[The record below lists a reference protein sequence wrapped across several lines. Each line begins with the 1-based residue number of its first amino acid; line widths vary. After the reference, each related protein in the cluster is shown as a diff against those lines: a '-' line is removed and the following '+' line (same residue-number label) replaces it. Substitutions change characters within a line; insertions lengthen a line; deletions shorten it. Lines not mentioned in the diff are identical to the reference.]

1 MREAFDR
8 VRAIEIHINQ
18 GGKIMG
24 WLNFGGKKRKEAQG
38 FGNSPKRKG
47 HKKSRSHV
55 LERIVTPS
63 AGVGG
68 WLDDL
73 NPLHQ
78 LFGSLSLPDL
88 DLPNFLADSGVCPI
102 DPSAPTNN
110 LPPLIDFDPLGLYNN
125 GIATQTPY
133 NPGGAFETL
142 PIGIIPVDPHAPN
155 PNNPNAIRQLLNFP
169 LANQPLLGS
178 IDTGVSAD
186 SPYLNY
192 ANIKKG
198 RDYVGGDDNPLLK
211 AGEGSEHGTF
221 MLGIIDAINKT
232 APKWVGRAI
241 DSGRWADSLVE
252 FVDAAKASG
261 QKNAI
266 ANLSLDLTQK
276 NADGIVTTRYEL
288 TTAERS
294 AIEYARQ
301 NGVMLV
307 VAAGNDGGVMSVLGQ
322 ASQEFDNIF
331 TVGAGDINGRSNY
344 SSYGRGLDIVADG
357 GTTEHPGL
365 STVGN
370 DLGTMAGTSVATAKV
385 AGAASLV
392 WAANPALNYRQVME
406 ILKSTARDLGP
417 SGWDDETGFGFL
429 NTLAAVDLAKKT
441 KPEVYKPTA
450 FLKPTT
456 WGGEGLVTPTE
467 RAVNIINENF
477 TAWVVSSNGI
487 TLRNSPNTSDRS
499 NFVVK
504 TGDTLSFDGWTYGE
518 QLSDLTTGKAD
529 ALWYRFRYNGGTY
542 WVPSAWT
549 GGYPGSKPPL
559 LPPTQQP
566 PQQPPQQP
574 TANTVYLST
583 SSGQILQ
590 VNTATGAQNSIYQGR
605 AFTDLAVAPNGKLYG
620 CTFYDGLYEINPST
634 GAERYV
640 GPLAGGSLNSLTFS
654 TDGRLYGADHRDG
667 NLFQISPDN
676 GQMNLIGNL
685 GGPSSGDLVF
695 NGANE
700 ILATVSSP
708 NTSLNDRL
716 VAVNLATGNSRY
728 IGDLGLLEVYGLSW
742 ENGQLTAYTSDR
754 RKLAIDP
761 NTAKATVVGTV
772 SSNGLIWGAAT
783 KPATASSPTD
793 DVRQKFLYAASQYPQ
808 VGAAITGMQDQGGG
822 VFRQEFERA
831 IMIWNG
837 QQVTVYETKGRSAS
851 TTSPSS
857 TPTPVSGKG
866 NTIRTGAAD
875 PNYIQQLQ
883 KEISD
888 IQNEIKKQTARI
900 TESKNFIDVLGKE
913 KTDLSSLITT
923 KEDRIKKIKED
934 WFWWFNSDK
943 RQEISQ
949 LDEII
954 KQAEGQQK
962 WDQENINYW
971 NSQKTDA
978 ELQANQKRT
987 ALQQKETELQKLTFT
1002 GTVNNDAPPVRN
1014 MPTDVGNSPLNV
1026 VFKKG
1031 ENLTF
1036 GGWTVDN
1043 KGRKWFR
1050 IVDSE
1055 ERWIWEQNIDLNGDL
1070 PESLKVQPPSG
1081 SSKSSQTAL
1090 FTTDIVFQMFPI
1102 FGYVQT
1108 NIKTYLPLILS
1119 ELEKVG
1125 LGDRDMVLMA
1135 LATIRAETESFK
1147 PIGEEK
1153 SSLNTSPG
1161 GAPFDLYDFD
1171 TKTLKLGN
1179 NGVGI
1184 GAKYK
1189 GRGFIQLTG
1198 KENYQKRGKEIGIGD
1213 QLVNNP
1219 EQANDPILAAK
1230 LLARFIKNKE
1240 SAIRQALGTTPPNYS
1255 QARTLVNGGS
1265 HGLEQF
1271 TQSFKIGAN
1280 LTA

>member
-1 MREAFDR
+1 
-8 VRAIEIHINQ
+8 
-18 GGKIMG
+18 
-24 WLNFGGKKRKEAQG
+24 
-38 FGNSPKRKG
+38 
-47 HKKSRSHV
+47 
-55 LERIVTPS
+55 
-63 AGVGG
+63 
-68 WLDDL
+68 
-73 NPLHQ
+73 
-78 LFGSLSLPDL
+78 
-88 DLPNFLADSGVCPI
+88 
-102 DPSAPTNN
+102 
-110 LPPLIDFDPLGLYNN
+110 
-125 GIATQTPY
+125 
-133 NPGGAFETL
+133 
-142 PIGIIPVDPHAPN
+142 
-155 PNNPNAIRQLLNFP
+155 
-169 LANQPLLGS
+169 
-178 IDTGVSAD
+178 GVSAD

-211 AGEGSEHGTF
+211 PGEGSEHGTF

-276 NADGIVTTRYEL
+276 NADGSVTTRYEL
-288 TTAERS
+288 TPQERS

-344 SSYGRGLDIVADG
+344 SSYGRGLDILADG
-357 GTTEHPGL
+357 GTTEHPAL
-365 STVGN
+365 STAGN

-417 SGWDDETGFGFL
+417 VGWDDETGFGFL

-441 KPEVYKPTA
+441 TPEVYKPTA

-504 TGDTLSFDGWTYGE
+504 TGDTLTFDGWTYGE
-518 QLSDLTTGKAD
+518 QLSDLTTGEAD

-549 GGYPGSKPPL
+549 GGYPGSRPPL

-590 VNTATGAQNSIYQGR
+590 VNTATGAQNPIYQGR

-654 TDGRLYGADHRDG
+654 TDGRLYGADQGNG

-837 QQVTVYETKGRSAS
+837 QQVTVYETKGRSVS
-851 TTSPSS
+851 PTSPSPNPQPVNNNINQSVIAALRTAIFGQESGYNYKAVNPNSGALGIAQVMPANIPSWSREALGYQITDNQFLNSPDLQLKIIDYKLNQYYQQAIAASGGNVDIAVRRVASAWYSGNPNKYNS
-857 TPTPVSGKG
+857 TTPEYTNGVQYPSIANYTLSVLGKFQQAYGGGSSGNTGNNSGNDGGSANSNDPISGKG
-866 NTIRTGAAD
+866 NTIRTGETGGGTEMLGGVRSKQE
-875 PNYIQQLQ
+875 ILQ
-883 KEISD
+883 DLKDDQDSLQDQIVDIEGEIAELR
-888 IQNEIKKQTARI
+888 N
-900 TESKNFIDVLGKE
+900 
-913 KTDLSSLITT
+913 
-923 KEDRIKKIKED
+923 
-934 WFWWFNSDK
+934 WWWFNLGSLINSQK
-943 RQEISQ
+943 IGELESKLSTLQNKETEKKQEISSIESQRYYRDPAVEYAKLYAKNRNHYFSDFPDNNCANFAFQVLLAGGIFNEADAKKVVDGGKSGVYDYTSVEGLLNNLKNNYSAIEVEGIKSLKPGDLIFHIWKEGPIFDHVDVYLGDNKIASNTTDQ
-949 LDEII
+949 LRID
-954 KQAEGQQK
+954 
-962 WDQENINYW
+962 WNY
-971 NSQKTDA
+971 DDP
-978 ELQANQKRT
+978 
-987 ALQQKETELQKLTFT
+987 KETLDRAVSKKLFLHI
-1002 GTVNNDAPPVRN
+1002 
-1014 MPTDVGNSPLNV
+1014 S
-1026 VFKKG
+1026 
-1031 ENLTF
+1031 
-1036 GGWTVDN
+1036 
-1043 KGRKWFR
+1043 
-1050 IVDSE
+1050 
-1055 ERWIWEQNIDLNGDL
+1055 
-1070 PESLKVQPPSG
+1070 
-1081 SSKSSQTAL
+1081 
-1090 FTTDIVFQMFPI
+1090 
-1102 FGYVQT
+1102 
-1108 NIKTYLPLILS
+1108 
-1119 ELEKVG
+1119 
-1125 LGDRDMVLMA
+1125 
-1135 LATIRAETESFK
+1135 
-1147 PIGEEK
+1147 
-1153 SSLNTSPG
+1153 
-1161 GAPFDLYDFD
+1161 
-1171 TKTLKLGN
+1171 
-1179 NGVGI
+1179 
-1184 GAKYK
+1184 
-1189 GRGFIQLTG
+1189 
-1198 KENYQKRGKEIGIGD
+1198 
-1213 QLVNNP
+1213 
-1219 EQANDPILAAK
+1219 
-1230 LLARFIKNKE
+1230 
-1240 SAIRQALGTTPPNYS
+1240 
-1255 QARTLVNGGS
+1255 
-1265 HGLEQF
+1265 
-1271 TQSFKIGAN
+1271 
-1280 LTA
+1280 

>member
-1 MREAFDR
+1 M
-8 VRAIEIHINQ
+8 
-18 GGKIMG
+18 
-24 WLNFGGKKRKEAQG
+24 
-38 FGNSPKRKG
+38 
-47 HKKSRSHV
+47 
-55 LERIVTPS
+55 
-63 AGVGG
+63 
-68 WLDDL
+68 
-73 NPLHQ
+73 
-78 LFGSLSLPDL
+78 
-88 DLPNFLADSGVCPI
+88 
-102 DPSAPTNN
+102 
-110 LPPLIDFDPLGLYNN
+110 
-125 GIATQTPY
+125 
-133 NPGGAFETL
+133 
-142 PIGIIPVDPHAPN
+142 
-155 PNNPNAIRQLLNFP
+155 
-169 LANQPLLGS
+169 GS

-276 NADGIVTTRYEL
+276 NADGSVTTRYEL
-288 TTAERS
+288 TPQERS

-331 TVGAGDINGRSNY
+331 TVGAGDINGRSIY

-392 WAANPALNYRQVME
+392 WAANPALNYRQVMD

-417 SGWDDETGFGFL
+417 VGWDDETGFGFL

-450 FLKPTT
+450 FFQPTT
-456 WGGEGLVTPTE
+456 WGGDGLVTPTE

-676 GQMNLIGNL
+676 GQMNLIGNF

-837 QQVTVYETKGRSAS
+837 QQVTVYETKGRSVS
-851 TTSPSS
+851 PTSPS
-857 TPTPVSGKG
+857 PNPQPINNNKKPVF
-866 NTIRTGAAD
+866 
-875 PNYIQQLQ
+875 
-883 KEISD
+883 
-888 IQNEIKKQTARI
+888 QT
-900 TESKNFIDVLGKE
+900 
-913 KTDLSSLITT
+913 
-923 KEDRIKKIKED
+923 
-934 WFWWFNSDK
+934 
-943 RQEISQ
+943 
-949 LDEII
+949 
-954 KQAEGQQK
+954 
-962 WDQENINYW
+962 
-971 NSQKTDA
+971 
-978 ELQANQKRT
+978 
-987 ALQQKETELQKLTFT
+987 
-1002 GTVNNDAPPVRN
+1002 
-1014 MPTDVGNSPLNV
+1014 
-1026 VFKKG
+1026 
-1031 ENLTF
+1031 
-1036 GGWTVDN
+1036 
-1043 KGRKWFR
+1043 
-1050 IVDSE
+1050 
-1055 ERWIWEQNIDLNGDL
+1055 
-1070 PESLKVQPPSG
+1070 QPPKTLPGVYFANSINSSG
-1081 SSKSSQTAL
+1081 SSHASSSSSSSNSFSGNISSNSTSSSANASSASNISESTGNNNWYNSFSDGYNSFSDVGHFILGGAGFFPGLGAIPDGIDTAWYGIEGL
-1090 FTTDIVFQMFPI
+1090 FGKEGAWGNAALSGMAI
-1102 FGYVQT
+1102 
-1108 NIKTYLPLILS
+1108 LPLFGDAAAGVVKGGKYINRARKLLTNDTDVLNLLVSRIDKTTLENKLTASAWISTLARGGS
-1119 ELEKVG
+1119 ESGGGKIWTSPNNQSSVRIMTKPDGSSYTRVYNGPGGGAPGEQPLNK
-1125 LGDRDMVLMA
+1125 LGKPG
-1135 LATIRAETESFK
+1135 TRAETHF
-1147 PIGEEK
+1147 P
-1153 SSLNTSPG
+1153 
-1161 GAPFDLYDFD
+1161 
-1171 TKTLKLGN
+1171 
-1179 NGVGI
+1179 
-1184 GAKYK
+1184 
-1189 GRGFIQLTG
+1189 
-1198 KENYQKRGKEIGIGD
+1198 
-1213 QLVNNP
+1213 
-1219 EQANDPILAAK
+1219 
-1230 LLARFIKNKE
+1230 LL
-1240 SAIRQALGTTPPNYS
+1240 P
-1255 QARTLVNGGS
+1255 
-1265 HGLEQF
+1265 
-1271 TQSFKIGAN
+1271 
-1280 LTA
+1280 

>member
-1 MREAFDR
+1 
-8 VRAIEIHINQ
+8 
-18 GGKIMG
+18 
-24 WLNFGGKKRKEAQG
+24 L
-38 FGNSPKRKG
+38 
-47 HKKSRSHV
+47 
-55 LERIVTPS
+55 TP
-63 AGVGG
+63 
-68 WLDDL
+68 
-73 NPLHQ
+73 
-78 LFGSLSLPDL
+78 
-88 DLPNFLADSGVCPI
+88 
-102 DPSAPTNN
+102 
-110 LPPLIDFDPLGLYNN
+110 
-125 GIATQTPY
+125 
-133 NPGGAFETL
+133 
-142 PIGIIPVDPHAPN
+142 
-155 PNNPNAIRQLLNFP
+155 
-169 LANQPLLGS
+169 
-178 IDTGVSAD
+178 
-186 SPYLNY
+186 
-192 ANIKKG
+192 
-198 RDYVGGDDNPLLK
+198 
-211 AGEGSEHGTF
+211 
-221 MLGIIDAINKT
+221 
-232 APKWVGRAI
+232 
-241 DSGRWADSLVE
+241 
-252 FVDAAKASG
+252 
-261 QKNAI
+261 
-266 ANLSLDLTQK
+266 
-276 NADGIVTTRYEL
+276 
-288 TTAERS
+288 AERS

-331 TVGAGDINGRSNY
+331 TVGAGDINGRSIY
-344 SSYGRGLDIVADG
+344 SSYGRGLDILADG

-441 KPEVYKPTA
+441 KPEVYQPIA

-499 NFVVK
+499 NYVVK
-504 TGDTLSFDGWTYGE
+504 TGDTLTFDGWTYGE
-518 QLSDLTTGKAD
+518 QLSDLTTGEAD

-590 VNTATGAQNSIYQGR
+590 VNTATGAQNPIYQGR

-654 TDGRLYGADHRDG
+654 TDGRLYGADQGNG

-761 NTAKATVVGTV
+761 NTARVTVVGTV

-783 KPATASSPTD
+783 KPATTSSPTD
-793 DVRQKFLYAASQYPQ
+793 DVRQKFLYAASLYPQ

-837 QQVTVYETKGRSAS
+837 QQVTVYETKGRSVS
-851 TTSPSS
+851 PTSPS
-857 TPTPVSGKG
+857 PNPQPVNKGNIGNNSGNGGGSGNSNPISGKG
-866 NTIRTGAAD
+866 VTIRTGASGGSMGNSNSSGSSHASSSSSSSNSPSGNTSSD
-875 PNYIQQLQ
+875 SSSSSANASSASNISESTGNNTGNNNWYNSFSDWGHGILDVGGFWPGLGAIPDAINTGWYSIEGLFGKKDAWKDAALSGMAIVPLIGDAAAGVGKGVKYIKPIRKLLTND
-883 KEISD
+883 EAFALA
-888 IQNEIKKQTARI
+888 KKLGFTERI
-900 TESKNFIDVLGKE
+900 PP
-913 KTDLSSLITT
+913 
-923 KEDRIKKIKED
+923 
-934 WFWWFNSDK
+934 
-943 RQEISQ
+943 
-949 LDEII
+949 
-954 KQAEGQQK
+954 
-962 WDQENINYW
+962 
-971 NSQKTDA
+971 QKTGG
-978 ELQANQKRT
+978 LSHNQPMFK
-987 ALQQKETELQKLTFT
+987 
-1002 GTVNNDAPPVRN
+1002 N
-1014 MPTDVGNSPLNV
+1014 
-1026 VFKKG
+1026 KKG
-1031 ENLTF
+1031 ETISQ
-1036 GGWTVDN
+1036 D
-1043 KGRKWFR
+1043 
-1050 IVDSE
+1050 I
-1055 ERWIWEQNIDLNGDL
+1055 
-1070 PESLKVQPPSG
+1070 G
-1081 SSKSSQTAL
+1081 S
-1090 FTTDIVFQMFPI
+1090 
-1102 FGYVQT
+1102 
-1108 NIKTYLPLILS
+1108 
-1119 ELEKVG
+1119 
-1125 LGDRDMVLMA
+1125 
-1135 LATIRAETESFK
+1135 
-1147 PIGEEK
+1147 
-1153 SSLNTSPG
+1153 
-1161 GAPFDLYDFD
+1161 
-1171 TKTLKLGN
+1171 N
-1179 NGVGI
+1179 NG
-1184 GAKYK
+1184 
-1189 GRGFIQLTG
+1189 TG
-1198 KENYQKRGKEIGIGD
+1198 SHNGGVWKKRDKNTKRLGTYNEDISVRIGD
-1213 QLVNNP
+1213 
-1219 EQANDPILAAK
+1219 
-1230 LLARFIKNKE
+1230 
-1240 SAIRQALGTTPPNYS
+1240 
-1255 QARTLVNGGS
+1255 
-1265 HGLEQF
+1265 
-1271 TQSFKIGAN
+1271 
-1280 LTA
+1280 

>member
-1 MREAFDR
+1 
-8 VRAIEIHINQ
+8 
-18 GGKIMG
+18 MG
-24 WLNFGGKKRKEAQG
+24 WLNLGGKKRKQGKG
-38 FGNSPKRKG
+38 FGNSQQG
-47 HKKSRSHV
+47 KSRKRRKTFI
-55 LERIVTPS
+55 LEKIVTPS

-68 WLDDL
+68 WLQDFDS
-73 NPLHQ
+73 LHQ
-78 LFGSLSLPDL
+78 LLGSWSLSDL
-88 DLPNFLADSGVCPI
+88 DLPNFFADSGVCPI
-102 DPSAPTNN
+102 DPSGVPTNN
-110 LPPLIDFDPLGLYNN
+110 LPPLIDFDPLGLYHD

-142 PIGIIPVDPHAPN
+142 PVALIPVDPHSPN
-155 PNNPNAIRQLLNFP
+155 PSNPNAIRQLLNFP
-169 LANQPLLGS
+169 LASQPLVGS

-211 AGEGSEHGTF
+211 PGEGSEHGTF

-276 NADGIVTTRYEL
+276 NADGSVTTRYEL
-288 TTAERS
+288 TPAERS

-331 TVGAGDINGRSNY
+331 TVGAGDINGRSIY
-344 SSYGRGLDIVADG
+344 SSYGRGLDMVADG

-370 DLGTMAGTSVATAKV
+370 DLDTMAGTSVATAKV

-441 KPEVYKPTA
+441 VAEVYRPIA

-456 WGGEGLVTPTE
+456 WGGEGLVTPME

-518 QLSDLTTGKAD
+518 QLSDLTTGKPD

-549 GGYPGSKPPL
+549 GGYPGSRPPL

-590 VNTATGAQNSIYQGR
+590 VNTATGAQNPIYQGR

-640 GPLAGGSLNSLTFS
+640 GPLAGGTLNSLTFS
-654 TDGRLYGADHRDG
+654 TDGRLYGADQGNG

-700 ILATVSSP
+700 IFATVGSP

-716 VAVNLATGNSRY
+716 VAFNVATGTVRN
-728 IGDLGLLEVYGLSW
+728 IGDLGLREVYGLSL

-793 DVRQKFLYAASQYPQ
+793 DVRQKFLYAASLYPQ

-837 QQVTVYETKGRSAS
+837 QQVTVYETKGRSVS
-851 TTSPSS
+851 PTSPSPNPQPVNNINQSVIGALRTAIFGQESGYNYKAVNPNSGALGIAQVMPANIPSWSREALGYQITPNQFLNSPDLQLKIIDYKLNQYYQQAIAASGGNVDIAVRRVASAWYSGNPNKYNS
-857 TPTPVSGKG
+857 TAPEYTNGVQYPSIANYTLSVLGKFNQAYGSGNTGNFSENGGGLGNSNDPISGKG
-866 NTIRTGAAD
+866 VTIRTGASTNNNLSPEYLENQIFEMALKYIFD
-875 PNYIQQLQ
+875 EMKKNPEIFNSKLSDRQPSNDKIEILQNPWILFEKAKDNILFLLQGISANYYNTYPGKLDLWKSLVDDKKDWDHKPELQRRYRNIYPN
-883 KEISD
+883 
-888 IQNEIKKQTARI
+888 
-900 TESKNFIDVLGKE
+900 
-913 KTDLSSLITT
+913 TDLFIKFPDNSEYEYYYDIWSNIHYGFVGKAIGISSNDLQLASQFNDAT
-923 KEDRIKKIKED
+923 KWNFGDGPDYNAVALGMMLWDKYG
-934 WFWWFNSDK
+934 NSLTIDNFK
-943 RQEISQ
+943 
-949 LDEII
+949 
-954 KQAEGQQK
+954 
-962 WDQENINYW
+962 
-971 NSQKTDA
+971 A
-978 ELQANQKRT
+978 ELLANKS
-987 ALQQKETELQKLTFT
+987 KLS
-1002 GTVNNDAPPVRN
+1002 R
-1014 MPTDVGNSPLNV
+1014 
-1026 VFKKG
+1026 KK
-1031 ENLTF
+1031 
-1036 GGWTVDN
+1036 
-1043 KGRKWFR
+1043 
-1050 IVDSE
+1050 
-1055 ERWIWEQNIDLNGDL
+1055 L
-1070 PESLKVQPPSG
+1070 PQSTSG
-1081 SSKSSQTAL
+1081 SSSS
-1090 FTTDIVFQMFPI
+1090 
-1102 FGYVQT
+1102 Y
-1108 NIKTYLPLILS
+1108 
-1119 ELEKVG
+1119 
-1125 LGDRDMVLMA
+1125 
-1135 LATIRAETESFK
+1135 
-1147 PIGEEK
+1147 
-1153 SSLNTSPG
+1153 NT
-1161 GAPFDLYDFD
+1161 
-1171 TKTLKLGN
+1171 
-1179 NGVGI
+1179 
-1184 GAKYK
+1184 
-1189 GRGFIQLTG
+1189 
-1198 KENYQKRGKEIGIGD
+1198 
-1213 QLVNNP
+1213 
-1219 EQANDPILAAK
+1219 
-1230 LLARFIKNKE
+1230 
-1240 SAIRQALGTTPPNYS
+1240 
-1255 QARTLVNGGS
+1255 
-1265 HGLEQF
+1265 
-1271 TQSFKIGAN
+1271 
-1280 LTA
+1280 

>member
-1 MREAFDR
+1 M
-8 VRAIEIHINQ
+8 
-18 GGKIMG
+18 
-24 WLNFGGKKRKEAQG
+24 
-38 FGNSPKRKG
+38 
-47 HKKSRSHV
+47 
-55 LERIVTPS
+55 
-63 AGVGG
+63 
-68 WLDDL
+68 
-73 NPLHQ
+73 
-78 LFGSLSLPDL
+78 
-88 DLPNFLADSGVCPI
+88 
-102 DPSAPTNN
+102 
-110 LPPLIDFDPLGLYNN
+110 
-125 GIATQTPY
+125 
-133 NPGGAFETL
+133 
-142 PIGIIPVDPHAPN
+142 
-155 PNNPNAIRQLLNFP
+155 
-169 LANQPLLGS
+169 
-178 IDTGVSAD
+178 
-186 SPYLNY
+186 
-192 ANIKKG
+192 
-198 RDYVGGDDNPLLK
+198 
-211 AGEGSEHGTF
+211 
-221 MLGIIDAINKT
+221 
-232 APKWVGRAI
+232 
-241 DSGRWADSLVE
+241 VE

-331 TVGAGDINGRSNY
+331 TVGAGDINGRSDY

-370 DLGTMAGTSVATAKV
+370 DLGTMAGTSVATGKV

-504 TGDTLSFDGWTYGE
+504 TGDTLTFDGWTYGE

-590 VNTATGAQNSIYQGR
+590 VNTATGTQNPIYQGR

-640 GPLAGGSLNSLTFS
+640 GPLAGGTLNSLTFS
-654 TDGRLYGADHRDG
+654 PDGRLYGADQGNG

-695 NGANE
+695 NGTNE
-700 ILATVSSP
+700 IFATVSSP

-716 VAVNLATGNSRY
+716 VAFNLATGNSRY

-793 DVRQKFLYAASQYPQ
+793 DVRQKFLYAASLYPQ

-851 TTSPSS
+851 PTSPS
-857 TPTPVSGKG
+857 PNPQPVSGKG
-866 NTIRTGAAD
+866 VTIRTGANGGTLIGGGGISGIKPTLDWFNAK
-875 PNYIQQLQ
+875 IKQLVEDINKNQ
-883 KEISD
+883 KEID
-888 IQNEIKKQTARI
+888 ILTKIPFWELWPGN
-900 TESKNFIDVLGKE
+900 KE
-913 KTDLSSLITT
+913 K
-923 KEDRIKKIKED
+923 
-934 WFWWFNSDK
+934 
-943 RQEISQ
+943 ISQ
-949 LDEII
+949 LE
-954 KQAEGQQK
+954 
-962 WDQENINYW
+962 
-971 NSQKTDA
+971 
-978 ELQANQKRT
+978 R
-987 ALQQKETELQKLTFT
+987 QQKELEETRQGKDEFEKNNAHYIRMQKWTDEDWKRETSQETSINRVNSDINKLYAELSGALVGNHYSATVGYIYDTDYYQQYGIPLNIGHHDGIDIDTPNTPGQT
-1002 GTVNNDAPPVRN
+1002 GTPVKVLVGGTVRKLSYSGGS
-1014 MPTDVGNSPLNV
+1014 TGFALVVAGDDGRYYHYIHLSSSDVTSGRIEAGQTIGYVGNTNVAAFSHHLHFQVNKTAKTDEGGGNPSPPAYNIHSQSDVANWTLN
-1026 VFKKG
+1026 
-1031 ENLTF
+1031 
-1036 GGWTVDN
+1036 
-1043 KGRKWFR
+1043 
-1050 IVDSE
+1050 
-1055 ERWIWEQNIDLNGDL
+1055 
-1070 PESLKVQPPSG
+1070 PLKV
-1081 SSKSSQTAL
+1081 
-1090 FTTDIVFQMFPI
+1090 F
-1102 FGYVQT
+1102 
-1108 NIKTYLPLILS
+1108 
-1119 ELEKVG
+1119 
-1125 LGDRDMVLMA
+1125 
-1135 LATIRAETESFK
+1135 
-1147 PIGEEK
+1147 
-1153 SSLNTSPG
+1153 
-1161 GAPFDLYDFD
+1161 FDL
-1171 TKTLKLGN
+1171 KWQGN
-1179 NGVGI
+1179 
-1184 GAKYK
+1184 
-1189 GRGFIQLTG
+1189 
-1198 KENYQKRGKEIGIGD
+1198 
-1213 QLVNNP
+1213 P
-1219 EQANDPILAAK
+1219 
-1230 LLARFIKNKE
+1230 
-1240 SAIRQALGTTPPNYS
+1240 
-1255 QARTLVNGGS
+1255 
-1265 HGLEQF
+1265 
-1271 TQSFKIGAN
+1271 
-1280 LTA
+1280 

>member
-1 MREAFDR
+1 MS
-8 VRAIEIHINQ
+8 
-18 GGKIMG
+18 
-24 WLNFGGKKRKEAQG
+24 WLNFGGKKRNQAQG
-38 FGNSPKRKG
+38 FGDSSKT
-47 HKKSRSHV
+47 KSRKRPKSFI
-55 LERIVTPS
+55 LEKIVTPS
-63 AGVGG
+63 AGIGD
-68 WLDDL
+68 WQHEFDH
-73 NPLHQ
+73 LHQ
-78 LFGSLSLPDL
+78 LLGSLSLSDL
-88 DLPNFLADSGVCPI
+88 HLPNFFADGGVCPI
-102 DPSAPTNN
+102 DPSGAPTNN

-142 PIGIIPVDPHAPN
+142 PVALIPVDPQSPN
-155 PNNPNAIRQLLNFP
+155 PNNPNAIRQLLDFP
-169 LANQPLLGS
+169 LASQPLVGT
-178 IDTGVSAD
+178 IDTGVSAG

-192 ANIKKG
+192 ANIKQG
-198 RDYVGGDDNPLLK
+198 HDYVGGDDNPLLNP
-211 AGEGSEHGTF
+211 GEGSEHGTF

-276 NADGIVTTRYEL
+276 NADGSVTTRYEL
-288 TTAERS
+288 TPPERS

-322 ASQEFDNIF
+322 ASQEFNNIF

-344 SSYGRGLDIVADG
+344 SSYGRGLDILADG
-357 GTTEHPGL
+357 GTTEHPAL

-406 ILKSTARDLGP
+406 ILEKTARDLGTP
-417 SGWDDETGFGFL
+417 GRDDETGFGFL
-429 NTLAAVDLAKKT
+429 NTLAAVELAKKT
-441 KPEVYKPTA
+441 KPEVYNPIDFGT
-450 FLKPTT
+450 PTT
-456 WGGEGLVTPTE
+456 WGGEGKVTPME
-467 RAVNIINENF
+467 RAVNITNENF
-477 TAWVVSSNGI
+477 SAWVVSSNGI

-504 TGDTLSFDGWTYGE
+504 TGDTLTFDGWTYGE
-518 QLSDLTTGKAD
+518 QLSDLTTGEAD

-549 GGYPGSKPPL
+549 GGYPGSRPPL
-559 LPPTQQP
+559 LPPAQAPAQQYQQP
-566 PQQPPQQP
+566 PVSQQP
-574 TANTVYLST
+574 TNNTVYLST
-583 SSGQILQ
+583 NAGEILQ
-590 VNTATGAQNSIYQGR
+590 VDQSTGASHKIYQGR

-640 GPLAGGSLNSLTFS
+640 GALAGGSLNSLTFS
-654 TDGRLYGADHRDG
+654 TDGRLYGADQING

-793 DVRQKFLYAASQYPQ
+793 DVRQKFLYAASLYPQ

-837 QQVTVYETKGRSAS
+837 QQVTVYETKGRSVS
-851 TTSPSS
+851 PTSPS
-857 TPTPVSGKG
+857 PTPQVNNSSGFTPVLNFNSGGKSPNGNWIFLNQGDKG
-866 NTIRTGAAD
+866 QQIEQIKQKILNLENQINAIEASKATYGSQISEKEKAVKDKKDQANKLSWPNSWNPLDWLKAGQLTIEAGLIEYGTLPQLRAQYSATTTRLNELKQELALSRQELDKLHPLPISVAEAQRYFKSQFNPD
-875 PNYIQQLQ
+875 APRPNANCGPTSLAMAFAVLNLEPSGLTIQQSIDTAKKFTLPWSQ
-883 KEISD
+883 PADGARDFEIERGILKGGGTNIENIGKSD
-888 IQNEIKKQTARI
+888 IP
-900 TESKNFIDVLGKE
+900 TERWAALERCLSEGKPVVAFGKTNAEWSKSIGYPNNPVDHVIAILGKTPAPE
-913 KTDLSSLITT
+913 GKYIVGDPEAQNCVAVT
-923 KEDRIKKIKED
+923 KE
-934 WFWWFNSDK
+934 
-943 RQEISQ
+943 Q
-949 LDEII
+949 LKD
-954 KQAEGQQK
+954 
-962 WDQENINYW
+962 
-971 NSQKTDA
+971 
-978 ELQANQKRT
+978 
-987 ALQQKETELQKLTFT
+987 F
-1002 GTVNNDAPPVRN
+1002 
-1014 MPTDVGNSPLNV
+1014 
-1026 VFKKG
+1026 
-1031 ENLTF
+1031 
-1036 GGWTVDN
+1036 
-1043 KGRKWFR
+1043 FR
-1050 IVDSE
+1050 IYGE
-1055 ERWIWEQNIDLNGDL
+1055 APAG
-1070 PESLKVQPPSG
+1070 
-1081 SSKSSQTAL
+1081 
-1090 FTTDIVFQMFPI
+1090 
-1102 FGYVQT
+1102 
-1108 NIKTYLPLILS
+1108 
-1119 ELEKVG
+1119 
-1125 LGDRDMVLMA
+1125 
-1135 LATIRAETESFK
+1135 RAFS
-1147 PIGEEK
+1147 
-1153 SSLNTSPG
+1153 
-1161 GAPFDLYDFD
+1161 
-1171 TKTLKLGN
+1171 
-1179 NGVGI
+1179 
-1184 GAKYK
+1184 
-1189 GRGFIQLTG
+1189 R
-1198 KENYQKRGKEIGIGD
+1198 
-1213 QLVNNP
+1213 
-1219 EQANDPILAAK
+1219 
-1230 LLARFIKNKE
+1230 
-1240 SAIRQALGTTPPNYS
+1240 
-1255 QARTLVNGGS
+1255 
-1265 HGLEQF
+1265 
-1271 TQSFKIGAN
+1271 
-1280 LTA
+1280 

>member
-1 MREAFDR
+1 
-8 VRAIEIHINQ
+8 
-18 GGKIMG
+18 MG
-24 WLNFGGKKRKEAQG
+24 WLNFGGKKRKEPQG

-47 HKKSRSHV
+47 RKKSRSHV

-63 AGVGG
+63 AGIGG
-68 WLDDL
+68 WLDDF

-78 LFGSLSLPDL
+78 LLGSLSLSDL
-88 DLPNFLADSGVCPI
+88 HLPNFLADSGVCPI
-102 DPSAPTNN
+102 APDAPTNN
-110 LPPLIDFDPLGLYNN
+110 LPPLIDFDPLGLYHD

-142 PIGIIPVDPHAPN
+142 PIAVIPIDPHSPN
-155 PNNPNAIRQLLNFP
+155 PSNPNAIRQLLNFP
-169 LANQPLLGS
+169 LASQPLVGS

-192 ANIKKG
+192 ANIKNG
-198 RDYVGGDDNPLLK
+198 RDYVDGDDNPLLK
-211 AGEGSEHGTF
+211 PGEGSEHGTF
-221 MLGIIDAINKT
+221 MLGIVDAINKT

-252 FVDAAKASG
+252 FVDAARASG

-276 NADGIVTTRYEL
+276 NADGSVTTRYEL
-288 TTAERS
+288 TPQERS

-307 VAAGNDGGVMSVLGQ
+307 AAAGNDGGVMSVLGQ

-331 TVGAGDINGRSNY
+331 TVGAGDINGRSIY
-344 SSYGRGLDIVADG
+344 SSYGRGLDILADG

-365 STVGN
+365 STVGD

-417 SGWDDETGFGFL
+417 VGWDDETGFGFL

-441 KPEVYKPTA
+441 TPEVYKPTA
-450 FLKPTT
+450 FFQPTT

-499 NFVVK
+499 NFAVR

-518 QLSDLTTGKAD
+518 QLNDLTTGKPD

-542 WVPSAWT
+542 WIPSAWT

-566 PQQPPQQP
+566 PEKPPVQGN
-574 TANTVYLST
+574 AETVYLST

-590 VNTATGAQNSIYQGR
+590 VNTATGAQNPIYQGR

-640 GPLAGGSLNSLTFS
+640 GPLAGGTLNSLTFS
-654 TDGRLYGADHRDG
+654 PDGRLYGADQGNG

-685 GGPSSGDLVF
+685 GGPSSGDLLF
-695 NGANE
+695 NGTNE
-700 ILATVSSP
+700 IFAAVSSP

-793 DVRQKFLYAASQYPQ
+793 DVRQKFLYAASLYPQ

-837 QQVTVYETKGRSAS
+837 QQVTVYETKGRSVS
-851 TTSPSS
+851 PTSPS
-857 TPTPVSGKG
+857 PTP
-866 NTIRTGAAD
+866 
-875 PNYIQQLQ
+875 
-883 KEISD
+883 
-888 IQNEIKKQTARI
+888 
-900 TESKNFIDVLGKE
+900 
-913 KTDLSSLITT
+913 KT
-923 KEDRIKKIKED
+923 
-934 WFWWFNSDK
+934 
-943 RQEISQ
+943 
-949 LDEII
+949 
-954 KQAEGQQK
+954 
-962 WDQENINYW
+962 
-971 NSQKTDA
+971 
-978 ELQANQKRT
+978 
-987 ALQQKETELQKLTFT
+987 
-1002 GTVNNDAPPVRN
+1002 V
-1014 MPTDVGNSPLNV
+1014 
-1026 VFKKG
+1026 
-1031 ENLTF
+1031 
-1036 GGWTVDN
+1036 
-1043 KGRKWFR
+1043 
-1050 IVDSE
+1050 
-1055 ERWIWEQNIDLNGDL
+1055 
-1070 PESLKVQPPSG
+1070 
-1081 SSKSSQTAL
+1081 
-1090 FTTDIVFQMFPI
+1090 
-1102 FGYVQT
+1102 
-1108 NIKTYLPLILS
+1108 
-1119 ELEKVG
+1119 
-1125 LGDRDMVLMA
+1125 
-1135 LATIRAETESFK
+1135 
-1147 PIGEEK
+1147 
-1153 SSLNTSPG
+1153 
-1161 GAPFDLYDFD
+1161 
-1171 TKTLKLGN
+1171 GN
-1179 NGVGI
+1179 NGAPLLQTVNAQYFLDRPQFYTTGNPFFPYNAPVSVGGTGGLPANCTWYASGRVKELGGRVDALSSMTGNAGTWGDNLSRGAWMPYEPLVGDIAEWVGDGHVAVVEKVNYNSDGSILDIVISESNYAGSLHHIRTIRPGQSGADATGWPDRFIRVPKTGQITLEDSFNPDI
-1184 GAKYK
+1184 GGYDNGKLPQPDTKYWRFDKAVTYMYKEMVNNIQSPEAKNIKLEIEEGTAGYLLAIVDWYK
-1189 GRGFIQLTG
+1189 QVNDGQEWDHKRKDKLPKQLELGTKYQDFNFQFPGDEQYEYYYDIWSNIHYGYVGAAVGFSSATLQTGSGLNDWVKGTINWQDVEAIDLGIYLWKVYKNQLT
-1198 KENYQKRGKEIGIGD
+1198 EEDFRREIL
-1213 QLVNNP
+1213 QNKWKLNRTKLNN
-1219 EQANDPILAAK
+1219 
-1230 LLARFIKNKE
+1230 R
-1240 SAIRQALGTTPPNYS
+1240 
-1255 QARTLVNGGS
+1255 
-1265 HGLEQF
+1265 
-1271 TQSFKIGAN
+1271 
-1280 LTA
+1280 

>member
-1 MREAFDR
+1 
-8 VRAIEIHINQ
+8 
-18 GGKIMG
+18 MG
-24 WLNFGGKKRKEAQG
+24 WLNFGGKKRKQAQG

-47 HKKSRSHV
+47 RKKSRSHV

-63 AGVGG
+63 AGIGG

-78 LFGSLSLPDL
+78 LFGSLSLSDL
-88 DLPNFLADSGVCPI
+88 HLPNFLADSGVCPI
-102 DPSAPTNN
+102 APDAPTNN
-110 LPPLIDFDPLGLYNN
+110 LPPLIDFDPLGLYHD

-142 PIGIIPVDPHAPN
+142 PVALIPVDPHSPN

-169 LANQPLLGS
+169 LASQPLVGS

-221 MLGIIDAINKT
+221 MLGIVDAINKT

-266 ANLSLDLTQK
+266 ANFSFDLTQK
-276 NADGIVTTRYEL
+276 NADGSVTTRYEL
-288 TTAERS
+288 TPAERS

-331 TVGAGDINGRSNY
+331 TVGAGDLNGRSNY

-417 SGWDDETGFGFL
+417 VGWDDETGFGFL

-450 FLKPTT
+450 FFQPTT
-456 WGGEGLVTPTE
+456 WGGDGMVTPSE

-504 TGDTLSFDGWTYGE
+504 TGDTLTFDGWTYGE

-685 GGPSSGDLVF
+685 GGPSSGDLVL

-700 ILATVSSP
+700 IFATVSSP

-716 VAVNLATGNSRY
+716 VAFNLATGNSRY
-728 IGDLGLLEVYGLSW
+728 IGDLGFLEVYGLSW

-761 NTAKATVVGTV
+761 NTAGATVVGTV

-793 DVRQKFLYAASQYPQ
+793 DVRQKFLYAASLYPQ

-837 QQVTVYETKGRSAS
+837 QQVTVYETKGRSVS
-851 TTSPSS
+851 TTSPS
-857 TPTPVSGKG
+857 PNPQPVSGKG
-866 NTIRTGAAD
+866 VTIRTGAS
-875 PNYIQQLQ
+875 PEEQIKELNTLILQ
-883 KEISD
+883 KQQSI
-888 IQNEIKKQTARI
+888 NEIKNDKFWWISPAKWWDIFQLELTLQQLEKSLQAAEVELKKPKENALKFYPDLEIYKTDDKWWDDQSASSFYFDWNYDRYLEEDQKAKTYFQNIGQAKSPPITATKALEEYRNKVPQSVKDVYTKMSTAI
-900 TESKNFIDVLGKE
+900 FGTRVALTAGYASDDYYSKYVLPGWQHSGIDFDGASEIKAGIHGKVLYVENNYGSFGLGTAVAVQETINGKE
-913 KTDLSSLITT
+913 TGRVWWYYHLANEKILVKVGDPISPSTPIGTPGANFKFPNGSTMGAHLHLTVATNTEKKSLQNDTQSSVI
-923 KEDRIKKIKED
+923 
-934 WFWWFNSDK
+934 
-943 RQEISQ
+943 
-949 LDEII
+949 
-954 KQAEGQQK
+954 
-962 WDQENINYW
+962 
-971 NSQKTDA
+971 
-978 ELQANQKRT
+978 
-987 ALQQKETELQKLTFT
+987 
-1002 GTVNNDAPPVRN
+1002 
-1014 MPTDVGNSPLNV
+1014 
-1026 VFKKG
+1026 
-1031 ENLTF
+1031 
-1036 GGWTVDN
+1036 
-1043 KGRKWFR
+1043 KGRTMSP
-1050 IVDSE
+1050 IQAY
-1055 ERWIWEQNIDLNGDL
+1055 WEAMNGI
-1070 PESLKVQPPSG
+1070 P
-1081 SSKSSQTAL
+1081 
-1090 FTTDIVFQMFPI
+1090 
-1102 FGYVQT
+1102 
-1108 NIKTYLPLILS
+1108 
-1119 ELEKVG
+1119 
-1125 LGDRDMVLMA
+1125 R
-1135 LATIRAETESFK
+1135 
-1147 PIGEEK
+1147 
-1153 SSLNTSPG
+1153 
-1161 GAPFDLYDFD
+1161 
-1171 TKTLKLGN
+1171 
-1179 NGVGI
+1179 
-1184 GAKYK
+1184 
-1189 GRGFIQLTG
+1189 
-1198 KENYQKRGKEIGIGD
+1198 
-1213 QLVNNP
+1213 
-1219 EQANDPILAAK
+1219 
-1230 LLARFIKNKE
+1230 
-1240 SAIRQALGTTPPNYS
+1240 
-1255 QARTLVNGGS
+1255 
-1265 HGLEQF
+1265 
-1271 TQSFKIGAN
+1271 
-1280 LTA
+1280 

>member
-1 MREAFDR
+1 M
-8 VRAIEIHINQ
+8 
-18 GGKIMG
+18 
-24 WLNFGGKKRKEAQG
+24 
-38 FGNSPKRKG
+38 
-47 HKKSRSHV
+47 
-55 LERIVTPS
+55 
-63 AGVGG
+63 
-68 WLDDL
+68 
-73 NPLHQ
+73 
-78 LFGSLSLPDL
+78 
-88 DLPNFLADSGVCPI
+88 
-102 DPSAPTNN
+102 
-110 LPPLIDFDPLGLYNN
+110 
-125 GIATQTPY
+125 
-133 NPGGAFETL
+133 
-142 PIGIIPVDPHAPN
+142 
-155 PNNPNAIRQLLNFP
+155 
-169 LANQPLLGS
+169 
-178 IDTGVSAD
+178 
-186 SPYLNY
+186 
-192 ANIKKG
+192 
-198 RDYVGGDDNPLLK
+198 
-211 AGEGSEHGTF
+211 
-221 MLGIIDAINKT
+221 
-232 APKWVGRAI
+232 
-241 DSGRWADSLVE
+241 
-252 FVDAAKASG
+252 DAAKASG

-331 TVGAGDINGRSNY
+331 TVGAGDINGRSDY

-370 DLGTMAGTSVATAKV
+370 DLGTMAGTSVATGKV

-504 TGDTLSFDGWTYGE
+504 TGDTLTFDGWTYGE

-590 VNTATGAQNSIYQGR
+590 VNTATGTQNPIYQGR

-640 GPLAGGSLNSLTFS
+640 GPLAGGTLNSLTFS
-654 TDGRLYGADHRDG
+654 PDGRLYGADQGNG

-695 NGANE
+695 NGTNE
-700 ILATVSSP
+700 IFATVSSP

-716 VAVNLATGNSRY
+716 VAFNLATGNSRY

-793 DVRQKFLYAASQYPQ
+793 DVRQKFLYAASLYPQ

-851 TTSPSS
+851 PTSPS
-857 TPTPVSGKG
+857 PNPQPVSGKG
-866 NTIRTGAAD
+866 VTIRTGANGGTLIGGGGISGIKPTLDWFNAK
-875 PNYIQQLQ
+875 IKQLVEDINKNQ
-883 KEISD
+883 KEID
-888 IQNEIKKQTARI
+888 ILTKIPFWELWPGN
-900 TESKNFIDVLGKE
+900 KE
-913 KTDLSSLITT
+913 K
-923 KEDRIKKIKED
+923 
-934 WFWWFNSDK
+934 
-943 RQEISQ
+943 ISQ
-949 LDEII
+949 LE
-954 KQAEGQQK
+954 
-962 WDQENINYW
+962 
-971 NSQKTDA
+971 
-978 ELQANQKRT
+978 R
-987 ALQQKETELQKLTFT
+987 QQKELEETRQGKDEFEKNNAHYIRMQKWTDEDWKRETSQETSINRVNSDINKLYAELSGALVGNHYSATVGYIYDTDYYQQYGIPLNIGHHDGIDIDTPNTPGQT
-1002 GTVNNDAPPVRN
+1002 GTPVKVLVGGTVRKLSYSGGS
-1014 MPTDVGNSPLNV
+1014 TGFALVVAGDDGRYYHYIHLSSSDVTSGRIEAGQTIGYVGNTNVAAFSHHLHFQVNKTAKTDEGGGNPSPPAYNIHSQSDVANWTLN
-1026 VFKKG
+1026 
-1031 ENLTF
+1031 
-1036 GGWTVDN
+1036 
-1043 KGRKWFR
+1043 
-1050 IVDSE
+1050 
-1055 ERWIWEQNIDLNGDL
+1055 
-1070 PESLKVQPPSG
+1070 PLKV
-1081 SSKSSQTAL
+1081 
-1090 FTTDIVFQMFPI
+1090 F
-1102 FGYVQT
+1102 
-1108 NIKTYLPLILS
+1108 
-1119 ELEKVG
+1119 
-1125 LGDRDMVLMA
+1125 
-1135 LATIRAETESFK
+1135 
-1147 PIGEEK
+1147 
-1153 SSLNTSPG
+1153 
-1161 GAPFDLYDFD
+1161 FDL
-1171 TKTLKLGN
+1171 KWQGN
-1179 NGVGI
+1179 
-1184 GAKYK
+1184 
-1189 GRGFIQLTG
+1189 
-1198 KENYQKRGKEIGIGD
+1198 
-1213 QLVNNP
+1213 P
-1219 EQANDPILAAK
+1219 
-1230 LLARFIKNKE
+1230 
-1240 SAIRQALGTTPPNYS
+1240 
-1255 QARTLVNGGS
+1255 
-1265 HGLEQF
+1265 
-1271 TQSFKIGAN
+1271 
-1280 LTA
+1280 